1 MIFYDFYGIIGVS
14 GGIENMTSLAFTA
27 LQVDIGTI
35 STLIGSVGFPVALC
49 IGLLWYLMK
58 LQQTH
63 KEELVELQNA
73 HKEESDKLSEAI
85 SNNTIVMQQILE
97 HMRKEDEKT

>member
-97 HMRKEDEKT
+97 HMRKEDEKQ

>member
-1 MIFYDFYGIIGVS
+1 
-14 GGIENMTSLAFTA
+14 MTSLAFTA

-85 SNNTIVMQQILE
+85 TNNTIVMQQILE
-97 HMRKEDEKT
+97 HMRKEDGKE